1 MSQRVNPTTLAF
13 NDELGKFQPFLSP
26 SLFPQPPQ
34 PNAAELGLAFINST
48 LCQQQTWET
57 G

>member
-1 MSQRVNPTTLAF
+1 MSQWVNPTTLTF
-13 NDELGKFQPFLSP
+13 NDELDKFQPFLSP

-34 PNAAELGLAFINST
+34 LNPAELCLALMNPTS
-48 LCQQQTWET
+48 CQHRIWET